1 MALIQNTARAE
12 QDIYEAWRYIA
23 LENGHAADRFLD
35 ALERRL
41 DQLILHPWSGRA
53 REDLGPGVRHLNAL
67 QYAVYYRVEPDCI
80 RVIRV
85 MHGRRGIGIWDLVE

>member
-1 MALIQNTARAE
+1 MALIQKSARAE

-23 LENGHAADRFLD
+23 LENRPAADRFLD

-41 DQLILHPWSGRA
+41 DQLIRHPWSGRA
-53 REDLGPGVRHLNAL
+53 REDLGPGVRHLNAV
-67 QYAVYYRVEPDCI
+67 QYAVYYRVEPDAI

-85 MHGRRGIGIWDLVE
+85 MHGRRGTGVGDFVE

>member
-1 MALIQNTARAE
+1 MALIQRSARAE

-23 LENGHAADRFLD
+23 LQNGPAADRFLD

-41 DQLILHPWSGRA
+41 DQLIRHPWSGRA
-53 REDLGPGVRHLNAL
+53 REDLGPGVRHLNAV
-67 QYAVYYRVEPDCI
+67 QYAVYYRVEPNGI

-85 MHGRRGIGIWDLVE
+85 MHGRRGMGVRDMVE

>member
-1 MALIQNTARAE
+1 MALIQRSARAE

-23 LENGHAADRFLD
+23 LENRPAADRFLD

-41 DQLILHPWSGRA
+41 DQLIRHPWSGRA
-53 REDLGPGVRHLNAL
+53 HEDLGPGVRHLNAV
-67 QYAVYYRVEPDCI
+67 QYGVYYRVEPDCI

-85 MHGRRGIGIWDLVE
+85 MHERRRVAAGDLVE